1 MNINIKKA
9 NDNNLMEANKFLNKL
24 IQDETK
30 YDKNLRKDLI
40 IESYYEHKNNN
51 SIIFLAYDNEVI
63 IGYIYGFII
72 DDIFLENPSAK
83 LDALFVEEKYRRRG
97 VATKLINEFISWC
110 NLNNIMYVSVSVLS
124 DNKAAKIL
132 YVKHGFLPKKEEL
145 IAQI

>member
-40 IESYYEHKNNN
+40 IENYYEHKNNN

-72 DDIFLENPSAK
+72 EDIFLENPSAK